1 MQIKKILSAFFLLL
15 FSNILIAKTMY
26 LVYFFGTNSIWSD
39 ILIYGPIVAI
49 IIVLVRD
56 KFTFSYIIS
65 CVLAF
70 LHGFAHKFYPFLNSN
85 IGVDKSVEVW
95 QDQSIHFGQI
105 IVFASLYYQHSNR
118 FFKNIY
124 LFLIFG
130 NLLNVVLGFYCWGK
144 SCHDF
149 YVWISLFPALSSG
162 LHFAIGS
169 LYHTDKET
177 ATIGFVIQGIS
188 SILTYFLF
196 KSSNDILKLFALC
209 RFFEIYF
216 IVPHYVGF
224 FHSRYKITKLLKS
237 KNRFLQILGIHNIPL
252 LNRILP
258 YLENYFIIKKKD

>member
-1 MQIKKILSAFFLLL
+1 
-15 FSNILIAKTMY
+15 MY
-26 LVYFFGTNSIWSD
+26 LVYILGPNTIWSD
-39 ILIYGPIVAI
+39 ILIYGPIISI
-49 IIVLVRD
+49 IIVLIRD

-70 LHGFAHKFYPFLNSN
+70 LHGFAHKFYPFLNSEV
-85 IGVDKSVEVW
+85 GVDKNVDVW
-95 QDQSIHFGQI
+95 QDQTIHLGQI

-118 FFKNIY
+118 FFRNIY

-144 SCHDF
+144 ICHDF

-169 LYHTDKET
+169 LYHVDKET
-177 ATIGFVIQGIS
+177 ATIGFVIQGVS

-196 KSSNDILKLFALC
+196 KSSDDILKLFALC

-216 IVPHYVGF
+216 MAPHYVGY
-224 FHSRYKITKLLKS
+224 FHSRYKISKLLES
-237 KNRFLQILGIHNIPL
+237 KNKILQILGIESIPL
-252 LNRILP
+252 VNKVIP
-258 YLENYFIIKKKD
+258 YLDTYFGKKKNH